1 MAHKYFRKMQEVAM
15 GFAKEGKKEH
25 PVKKVYQ
32 GPKVIDEKTEE
43 SKKVSQQ
50 PKIISL
56 SETKGEEWKF

>member
-15 GFAKEGKKEH
+15 GFAKEGKKES
-25 PVKKVYQ
+25 PIKNVYQ
-32 GPKVIDEKTEE
+32 SSKIVDEKVEE

-56 SETKGEEWKF
+56 SETKGEE